1 MQKTIVVN
9 GQDPL
14 GNKLLSKVPVATQ
27 FTPGTVLVNVERS
40 LPPAADPAP
49 CRVNSDAVTS
59 IIVNQLYPVGTLLF
73 SPLPADSPAVNTGI
87 WMLCNGA
94 QLSTATYSYL
104 YQFLGR
110 SYTPAGTS
118 TTLFNI
124 PDYRGQFL
132 RGLGGDSAAL
142 GVKQADAIREI
153 KGGLSDYG
161 ITGETHA
168 GSLSGDGNLFKNSTI
183 SLIGKNGTG
192 TNGHTS
198 VAVDM
203 RVSGVVPTAVE
214 NRPTN
219 YAVNI
224 YIKYADSDW

>member
-132 RGLGGDSAAL
+132 RGLGGNSALL
-142 GVKQADAIREI
+142 GVMQVDAIRE
-153 KGGLSDYG
+153 L
-161 ITGETHA
+161 
-168 GSLSGDGNLFKNSTI
+168 
-183 SLIGKNGTG
+183 TG
-192 TNGHTS
+192 TFGFQGG
-198 VAVDM
+198 
-203 RVSGVVPTAVE
+203 SGSELLAPSGICSQGWMSSGFQHGNSGSNANPIARITASRVVPTAVE